1 LQPGEL
7 ESFFKAID
15 NEPDQ
20 DFKDFVTLCLLTGQR
35 KSNVLS
41 MRWWDL
47 DLKGGHWN
55 IPGETMKNLQS
66 LTLALSPAEIEIL
79 KRRKKV
85 VEGEYVFPGNG
96 RTGHYVEPKR
106 AWARLLKRAGIKD
119 LHIHDLRRSLASFK
133 GALNHKDI
141 KTTMNVYVRTAKSAE
156 LNAREKAHQLM
167 KQLAEEDAAKVVP
180 IKKRGKDSR
189 SDAFTD

>member
-1 LQPGEL
+1 
-7 ESFFKAID
+7 
-15 NEPDQ
+15 
-20 DFKDFVTLCLLTGQR
+20 
-35 KSNVLS
+35 
-41 MRWWDL
+41 MRTR
-47 DLKGGHWN
+47 N
-55 IPGETMKNLQS
+55 RVSVPPGETMKNLQS

-119 LHIHDLRRSLASFK
+119 LHIHDLRRSLASFMANAGADVTLIK

-141 KTTMNVYVRTAKSAE
+141 KTTINVYVRTAKSAE
-156 LNAREKAHQLM
+156 LNARTKAHELM
-167 KQLAEEDAAKVVP
+167 KELAKEEAAKVVP
-180 IKKRGKDSR
+180 MKKQRGKDSR
-189 SDAFTD
+189 NDAFTD